1 MKLKDKKPI
10 LIIGALIGF
19 LSYLYSIKEDY
30 IINPSQSLPRGIYK
44 LYPPTDI
51 KKGDIVVFEISE
63 DLQNYMKQRGYILSN
78 VTTLM
83 KKVAAFSDDTIEI
96 KNQEIFINNISWGK
110 IYEFDSKYRP
120 LRKLESEN
128 LIVKKDEFFAL
139 SAVNKSFDSRYFGA
153 IKVSKI
159 VAKSKIFL
167 KFWLTFYMKTSIIN
181 ISNKIN

>member
-10 LIIGALIGF
+10 LIIWILIGF
-19 LSYLYSIKEDY
+19 LSYLYSIKENY
-30 IINPSQSLPRGIYK
+30 IINPSKSLPRGLYR
-44 LYPPTDI
+44 LYPPTNI

-63 DLQNYMKQRGYILSN
+63 DLQNYMKQRGYILNN

-83 KKVAAFSDDTIEI
+83 KKVAAFSDDTVEI

-110 IYEFDSKYRP
+110 IYEFDSKDRP

-128 LIVKKDEFFAL
+128 LILKEDEFLAL
-139 SAVNKSFDSRYFGA
+139 STIDKSFDSRYFGT
-153 IKVSKI
+153 IKMSKI

-167 KFWLTFYMKTSIIN
+167 KF
-181 ISNKIN
+181 

>member
-10 LIIGALIGF
+10 LIIFALIGF
-19 LSYLYSIKEDY
+19 LAYLHSIKDKY
-30 IINPSQSLPRGIYK
+30 IINPSKSLPRGIYK

-51 KKGDIVVFEISE
+51 KKGDIVVFEISK
-63 DLQNYMKQRGYILSN
+63 DLQEYMKQRGYILSN

-110 IYEFDSKYRP
+110 IYEFDSRYRP
-120 LRKLESEN
+120 LKKLKNEN
-128 LIVKKDEFFAL
+128 LILKDDEFLAL
-139 SAVNKSFDSRYFGA
+139 SNTDKSFDSRYFGA
-153 IKVSKI
+153 IKRTKI

-167 KFWLTFYMKTSIIN
+167 KF
-181 ISNKIN
+181 

>member
-83 KKVAAFSDDTIEI
+83 KKVAAFSDDTVEI

-128 LIVKKDEFFAL
+128 LIVKKMSFLLCQLSIKAL
-139 SAVNKSFDSRYFGA
+139 IAGTLEQSRCQKLLQSQKYF
-153 IKVSKI
+153 
-159 VAKSKIFL
+159 
-167 KFWLTFYMKTSIIN
+167 
-181 ISNKIN
+181 